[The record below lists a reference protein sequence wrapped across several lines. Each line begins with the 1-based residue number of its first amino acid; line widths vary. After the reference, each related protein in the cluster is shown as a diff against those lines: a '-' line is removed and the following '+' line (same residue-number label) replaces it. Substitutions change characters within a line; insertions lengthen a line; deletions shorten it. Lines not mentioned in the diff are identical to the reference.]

1 MELLA
6 TWRKVEKNNDCMT
19 WLNGIW
25 ILLIGAWPSKHA
37 KTMRWGFTGS
47 IDMVVIHFVIPEN
60 L

>member
-1 MELLA
+1 MIVWHDWMAYEY
-6 TWRKVEKNNDCMT
+6 
-19 WLNGIW
+19 

-47 IDMVVIHFVIPEN
+47 IDMVVIHFVFPEN